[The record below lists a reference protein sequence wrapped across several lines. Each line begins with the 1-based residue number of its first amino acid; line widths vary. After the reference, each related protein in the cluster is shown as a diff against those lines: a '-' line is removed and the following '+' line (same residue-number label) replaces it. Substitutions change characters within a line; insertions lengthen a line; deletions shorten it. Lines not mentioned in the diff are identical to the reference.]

1 MRNQNAAA
9 IKDLYERQ
17 RRAMSRR
24 RSFGLARPSARVR
37 LVGDMACEVEQDG
50 WRMRIDE
57 PVQDGGGGTAPH
69 PGQMMRAAVAGCVAV
84 GYRAWGARLGVAI
97 DDVEVDVVCELDAR
111 GQLGFADGV
120 TPGWQRITFDIRIT
134 SAAPEADVRRVVQT
148 ADRLS
153 PMLANLSRDIERV
166 HNLRIVQPQRAQSQ
180 RAHVE
185 V

>member
-1 MRNQNAAA
+1 MRNENAAVVR
-9 IKDLYERQ
+9 DLYERQ
-17 RRAMSRR
+17 RRAMARR
-24 RSFGLARPSARVR
+24 RSFGLSRPTARVR

-50 WRMRIDE
+50 WRLRIDE

-84 GYRAWGARLGVAI
+84 GYRVWGARLGVAI

-111 GQLGFADGV
+111 GQLGLADGV

-134 SAAPEADVRRVVQT
+134 SAAAEADVRRVVET

-153 PMLANLSRDIERV
+153 PMLANLSSAIERV
-166 HNLRIVQPQRAQSQ
+166 HNLHIVHRVAEPREA
-180 RAHVE
+180 RGGEA
-185 V
+185 